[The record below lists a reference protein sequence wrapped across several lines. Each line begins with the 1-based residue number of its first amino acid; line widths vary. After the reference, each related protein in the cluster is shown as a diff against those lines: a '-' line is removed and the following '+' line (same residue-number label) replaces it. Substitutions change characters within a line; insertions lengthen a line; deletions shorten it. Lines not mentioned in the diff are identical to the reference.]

1 MTTTD
6 IFERATRTKVRFPYK
21 GSCSVEDLWDLSV
34 QELDKMFK
42 SINAEL
48 KVEREES
55 LLDQNKI
62 SSILELKAAII
73 RRIVQVKLDE
83 AAAAEQEVA
92 RRQKKDRILSI
103 LARKQDAK
111 MEAMSEEE
119 LARMLDE
126 L

>member
-6 IFERATRTKVRFPYK
+6 IFERATRAKVRFPYK

-55 LLDQNKI
+55 LLDQNKV